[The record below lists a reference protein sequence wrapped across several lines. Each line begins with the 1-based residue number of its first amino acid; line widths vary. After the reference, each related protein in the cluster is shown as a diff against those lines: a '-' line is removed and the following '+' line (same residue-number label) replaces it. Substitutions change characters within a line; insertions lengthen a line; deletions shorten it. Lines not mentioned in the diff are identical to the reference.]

1 MSQNV
6 YNINLKMK
14 WKFKIWKIYF
24 YLLFCYPFINS
35 CDLVCFYHKMVV
47 EIKFNNKIKI
57 FLFSN
62 QNLFLRGKNIFVYI
76 IEMDL
81 SLNFSIVI

>member
-1 MSQNV
+1 
-6 YNINLKMK
+6 MK
-14 WKFKIWKIYF
+14 DIFLFTILLSIYK
-24 YLLFCYPFINS
+24 S
-35 CDLVCFYHKMVV
+35 CDLVYFYHKMVV
-47 EIKFNNKIKI
+47 EIKNQIKI

-81 SLNFSIVI
+81 SLNFSIVIWTKF